1 MKRVRNGLLLVIL
14 AVVTSA
20 CSESSSMAQLQTNTV
35 PLNAVHW
42 DELAAAQTSASVNNN
57 NLIFMR

>member
-1 MKRVRNGLLLVIL
+1 MKRVRTGFVLAML
-14 AVVTSA
+14 AVLTSA
-20 CSESSSMAQLQTNTV
+20 CSESSNVAQLQTNTV